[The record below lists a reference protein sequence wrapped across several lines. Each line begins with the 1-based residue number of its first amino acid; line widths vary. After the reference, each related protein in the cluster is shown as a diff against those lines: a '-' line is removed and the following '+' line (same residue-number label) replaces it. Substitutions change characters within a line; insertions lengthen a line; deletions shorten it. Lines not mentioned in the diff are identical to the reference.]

1 MVLSSWRWYIWLL
14 SLAPG
19 GRAGIE
25 SPVDHLSKGHQ
36 VAECSAPD
44 LASRVNKRA
53 STNGF
58 SSIRKCAKCSL
69 SMVVGAYE
77 AKDWALWLCIW
88 NIETQSIFH
97 NNLLLQ
103 SKGLAY
109 ISSRSQKLALAVWHA
124 LYIHIYT
131 CICIAFLF
139 SITLSQTSCFQW
151 HIWLYTFIK
160 PSYLFTSFMKRVELI
175 VKVNMVY
182 AWKNHCGPFILY
194 RITPLRPRELR
205 WSKTRTW
212 WERGSSSWTRCQHA
226 CMDDF
231 LTKAAFCIIIY
242 TSALQMSRS
251 ELFWCVIP
259 PQKSLRYRW
268 GLLFIYIYKIR
279 LER

>member
-19 GRAGIE
+19 GRAGME

-77 AKDWALWLCIW
+77 AKDWALWSCIW

-160 PSYLFTSFMKRVELI
+160 PSYLFTSLHEKGGINSKSKHGLCLKKSLWALYPLQNHSSEAKRIMLEQN
-175 VKVNMVY
+175 KNMMRKRQLFLNSLSACLY
-182 AWKNHCGPFILY
+182 GWFSDKSSILHNHLHFCSSDVQIWAVLVCY
-194 RITPLRPRELR
+194 
-205 WSKTRTW
+205 
-212 WERGSSSWTRCQHA
+212 SSSEVSSVQMR
-226 CMDDF
+226 
-231 LTKAAFCIIIY
+231 AAFY
-242 TSALQMSRS
+242 
-251 ELFWCVIP
+251 
-259 PQKSLRYRW
+259 
-268 GLLFIYIYKIR
+268 IYI
-279 LER
+279 

>member
-77 AKDWALWLCIW
+77 AKDWALWSCIW

-109 ISSRSQKLALAVWHA
+109 ISSRSQKLVLAVWH
-124 LYIHIYT
+124 IF
-131 CICIAFLF
+131 C
-139 SITLSQTSCFQW
+139 S
-151 HIWLYTFIK
+151 
-160 PSYLFTSFMKRVELI
+160 
-175 VKVNMVY
+175 VY
-182 AWKNHCGPFILY
+182 NGNLNSAV
-194 RITPLRPRELR
+194 RITPLVAQSLVVLLLKFVLLCLLKRHL
-205 WSKTRTW
+205 SVVLKDQLAYICT
-212 WERGSSSWTRCQHA
+212 
-226 CMDDF
+226 
-231 LTKAAFCIIIY
+231 CIY
-242 TSALQMSRS
+242 
-251 ELFWCVIP
+251 V
-259 PQKSLRYRW
+259 Y
-268 GLLFIYIYKIR
+268 IYIHAYAQ
-279 LER
+279 LFSFP